1 MNYKRLLT
9 ISMIAASVATMQAQS
24 FETAQEAVTNMGVG
38 WNLGNTLEAHAKKP
52 NPDLDSYWGQE
63 GLESE
68 NDWGQPN
75 TKPEVFKMMKEAG
88 FGAIRI
94 PVTWYNHMDKD
105 GNVNAEWMA
114 RVKQVVDYAL
124 AEGLYCIINVH
135 HDTGADEAGAHVS
148 WIKAEGANYDKNKSK
163 FEKLWLQ
170 IATKFKDYD
179 QRLLFESYNEMLDK
193 YSSWNFATSNK
204 SGGYNETEAMDAYK
218 AINDYAQSFV
228 NVVRGTEGNN
238 GVRNLV
244 VNTYGACCGGKWGS
258 NELPMGPIR
267 EMKLPEDVTPNHLIF
282 QIHSY
287 PGLKPNNLATIK
299 SQVTTMMSDLKT
311 ILAAKGAPVIVG
323 EWGTLDDDSDVNYNN
338 NKANYLEFCKH
349 FVTEAKNNGII
360 TFYWMGL
367 SDGSNRSLPVFHQ
380 PDLAETIVKAYRGST
395 EGYKYPVRS
404 DIIGDIV
411 TVVDFKQVWSEVYLY
426 NNTINTNTYK
436 AIELEL
442 DAAPESGVLKFKVY
456 KSNGDGVNVD
466 ITSAKSKMSF
476 TSAMGNNLQK
486 VTLQCFSSTYQTKVK
501 SAYLVKN
508 DDTKEQ
514 LYLTPFWGCSVDET
528 VITAINPIV
537 YGKTNDDNHQ
547 IYNLQ
552 GLRVGNPQ
560 RGIYIKNGKKYIAK

>member
-1 MNYKRLLT
+1 MDYKRLLT
-9 ISMIAASVATMQAQS
+9 ISMIAASVTTMQAQS

-52 NPDLDSYWGQE
+52 NPDIDSYWGQE

-135 HDTGADEAGAHVS
+135 HDTGADEAGKHVS
-148 WIKAEGANYDKNKSK
+148 WIKAEGANYEKNKSK

-170 IATKFKDYD
+170 IATEFKDYD
-179 QRLLFESYNEMLDK
+179 QKLLFESYNEMLDK
-193 YSSWNFATSNK
+193 YSSWNYATSNK

-267 EMKLPEDVTPNHLIF
+267 EMKLPDDVTSNHLIF

-287 PGLKPNNLATIK
+287 PGLKPNNLAAIK
-299 SQVTTMMSDLKT
+299 TQVTTMMSDLKT

-323 EWGTLDDDSDVNYNN
+323 EWGTLNDDSDVNYNN
-338 NKANYLEFCKH
+338 NKTNYLDFCKH

-426 NNTINTNTYK
+426 NKTINTNTYK

-466 ITSAKSKMSF
+466 ITSAKSKMTF

-486 VTLQCFSSTYQTKVK
+486 VTLQCFSNTYQTKVK

-508 DDTKEQ
+508 DDTKEH

-552 GLRVGNPQ
+552 GLRVDNPQ

>member
-1 MNYKRLLT
+1 MDYKRLLT
-9 ISMIAASVATMQAQS
+9 ISMIAASVTTMQAQS
-24 FETAQEAVTNMGVG
+24 FETAQEAVANMGVG

-52 NPDLDSYWGQE
+52 NPDIDSYWGQE

-124 AEGLYCIINVH
+124 AQDLYCIINVH
-135 HDTGADEAGAHVS
+135 HDTGADEAGKHVS
-148 WIKAEGANYDKNKSK
+148 WIKAEGANYEKNKSK

-170 IATKFKDYD
+170 IATEFKDYD
-179 QRLLFESYNEMLDK
+179 QKLLFESYNEMLDK
-193 YSSWNFATSNK
+193 YSSWNYATSNK

-267 EMKLPEDVTPNHLIF
+267 EMKLPDDVTSNHLIF

-287 PGLKPNNLATIK
+287 PGLKPNNLAAIK
-299 SQVTTMMSDLKT
+299 TQVTTMMSDLKT

-323 EWGTLDDDSDVNYNN
+323 EWGTLNDDSDVNYNN
-338 NKANYLEFCKH
+338 NKTNYLDFCKH

-411 TVVDFKQVWSEVYLY
+411 TVVDFKQQWSEVYLY

-466 ITSAKSKMSF
+466 ITSAKSKMTF

-486 VTLQCFSSTYQTKVK
+486 VTLQCFSNTYQTKVK

-552 GLRVGNPQ
+552 GLRVDNPQ

>member
-1 MNYKRLLT
+1 MDYKRLLT
-9 ISMIAASVATMQAQS
+9 ISMIAASVTTMQAQS
-24 FETAQEAVTNMGVG
+24 FETAQEAVANMGVG

-52 NPDLDSYWGQE
+52 NPDIDSYWGQE

-124 AEGLYCIINVH
+124 AQDLYCIINVH
-135 HDTGADEAGAHVS
+135 HDTGADEAGKHVS
-148 WIKAEGANYDKNKSK
+148 WIKAEGANYEKNKSK

-170 IATKFKDYD
+170 IATEFKDYD
-179 QRLLFESYNEMLDK
+179 QKLLFESYNEMLDK
-193 YSSWNFATSNK
+193 YSSWNYATSNK

-267 EMKLPEDVTPNHLIF
+267 EMKLPDDVTSNHLIF

-287 PGLKPNNLATIK
+287 PGLKPNNLAAIK
-299 SQVTTMMSDLKT
+299 TQVTTMMSDLKT

-323 EWGTLDDDSDVNYNN
+323 EWGTLNDDSDVNYNN
-338 NKANYLEFCKH
+338 NKTNYLDFCKH

-426 NNTINTNTYK
+426 NKTINTNTYK

-466 ITSAKSKMSF
+466 ITTAKSKMTF

-486 VTLQCFSSTYQTKVK
+486 VTLQCFSNTYQTKVK

-528 VITAINPIV
+528 VITAINPVV

-552 GLRVGNPQ
+552 GLRVDNPQ

>member
-1 MNYKRLLT
+1 MDYKRLLT
-9 ISMIAASVATMQAQS
+9 ISMIAASVTTMQAQS
-24 FETAQEAVTNMGVG
+24 FETAHEAVTNMGVG

-52 NPDLDSYWGQE
+52 NPDIDSYWGQE

-135 HDTGADEAGAHVS
+135 HDTGADEAGTHVS
-148 WIKAEGANYDKNKSK
+148 WIKAEGANYEKNKSK

-179 QRLLFESYNEMLDK
+179 QKLLFESYNEMLDK
-193 YSSWNFATSNK
+193 FSSWNYATSNK

-267 EMKLPEDVTPNHLIF
+267 EMKLPDDVTSNHLIF

-287 PGLKPNNLATIK
+287 PGLKPNNLAAIK
-299 SQVTTMMSDLKT
+299 TQVTTMMSDLKT

-323 EWGTLDDDSDVNYNN
+323 EWGTLNDDSDVNYNN
-338 NKANYLEFCKH
+338 NKTNYLDFCKH

-411 TVVDFKQVWSEVYLY
+411 TVVDFKQQWSEVYLY
-426 NNTINTNTYK
+426 NKTINTNTYK

-466 ITSAKSKMSF
+466 ITSAKSKMTF

-486 VTLQCFSSTYQTKVK
+486 VTLQCFSNTYQTKVK

-552 GLRVGNPQ
+552 GLRVDNPQ

>member
-1 MNYKRLLT
+1 MDYKRLLT
-9 ISMIAASVATMQAQS
+9 ISMIAASVTTMQAQS

-52 NPDLDSYWGQE
+52 NPDIDSYWGQE

-124 AEGLYCIINVH
+124 AQDLYCIINVH
-135 HDTGADEAGAHVS
+135 HDTGADEAGKHVS
-148 WIKAEGANYDKNKSK
+148 WIKAEGANYEKNKSK

-170 IATKFKDYD
+170 IATEFKDYD
-179 QRLLFESYNEMLDK
+179 QKLLFESYNEMLDK
-193 YSSWNFATSNK
+193 YSSWNYATSNK

-267 EMKLPEDVTPNHLIF
+267 EMKLPDDVTSNHLIF

-287 PGLKPNNLATIK
+287 PGLKPNNLAAIK
-299 SQVTTMMSDLKT
+299 TQVTTMMSDLKT

-323 EWGTLDDDSDVNYNN
+323 EWGTLNDDSDVNYNN
-338 NKANYLEFCKH
+338 NKTNYLDFCKH

-411 TVVDFKQVWSEVYLY
+411 TVVDFKKVWSEVYLY

-466 ITSAKSKMSF
+466 ITSAKSKMTF

-486 VTLQCFSSTYQTKVK
+486 VTLQCFSNTYQTKVK

>member
-1 MNYKRLLT
+1 MDYKRLLT
-9 ISMIAASVATMQAQS
+9 ISMIAASVTTMQAQS
-24 FETAQEAVTNMGVG
+24 FETAQEAVANMGVG

-135 HDTGADEAGAHVS
+135 HDTGADEAGKHVS
-148 WIKAEGANYDKNKSK
+148 WIKAEGANYEKNKSK

-170 IATKFKDYD
+170 IATEFKDYD
-179 QRLLFESYNEMLDK
+179 QKLLFESYNEMLDK
-193 YSSWNFATSNK
+193 YSSWNYATSNK
-204 SGGYNETEAMDAYK
+204 SGGYNETKAMDAYK

-267 EMKLPEDVTPNHLIF
+267 EMKLPDDVTSNHLIF

-323 EWGTLDDDSDVNYNN
+323 EWGTLNDDSDVNYNN
-338 NKANYLEFCKH
+338 NKTNYLDFCKH

-466 ITSAKSKMSF
+466 ITTAKSKMTF

-486 VTLQCFSSTYQTKVK
+486 VTLQCFSNTYQTKVK

-552 GLRVGNPQ
+552 GLRVDNPQ

>member
-124 AEGLYCIINVH
+124 AQDLYCIINVH
-135 HDTGADEAGAHVS
+135 HDTGADEAGVHVS

-170 IATKFKDYD
+170 IATEFKDYD

-193 YSSWNFATSNK
+193 YSSWNYATSNK

-267 EMKLPEDVTPNHLIF
+267 EMKLPEDVTSNHLIF

-323 EWGTLDDDSDVNYNN
+323 EWGTLNDDSDVNYNN

-466 ITSAKSKMSF
+466 ITTAKSKMSF

-547 IYNLQ
+547 IYSLQ
-552 GLRVGNPQ
+552 GLRVDNPQ

>member
-1 MNYKRLLT
+1 MDYKRLLT
-9 ISMIAASVATMQAQS
+9 ISMIAASVTTMQAQS

-52 NPDLDSYWGQE
+52 NPDIDSYWGQE

-135 HDTGADEAGAHVS
+135 HDTGADEAGKHVS
-148 WIKAEGANYDKNKSK
+148 WIKAEGANYEKNKSK

-170 IATKFKDYD
+170 IATEFKDYD
-179 QRLLFESYNEMLDK
+179 QKLLFESYNEMLDK
-193 YSSWNFATSNK
+193 YSSWNYATSNK

-267 EMKLPEDVTPNHLIF
+267 EMKLPDDVTSNHLIF

-287 PGLKPNNLATIK
+287 PGLKPNNLAAIK
-299 SQVTTMMSDLKT
+299 TQVTTMMSDLKT

-323 EWGTLDDDSDVNYNN
+323 EWGTLNDDSDVNYNN
-338 NKANYLEFCKH
+338 NKTNYLDFCKH

-456 KSNGDGVNVD
+456 KNNGDGVNVD
-466 ITSAKSKMSF
+466 ITSAKSKMTF

-486 VTLQCFSSTYQTKVK
+486 VTLQCFSNTYQTKVK

>member
-1 MNYKRLLT
+1 MDYKRLLT
-9 ISMIAASVATMQAQS
+9 ISMMAASICTMQAQN

-52 NPDLDSYWGQE
+52 NPDIDSYWGQE

-135 HDTGADEAGAHVS
+135 HDTGADEAGTHVS
-148 WIKAEGANYDKNKSK
+148 WIKAEGANYEKNKSK

-170 IATKFKDYD
+170 IATEFKDYD
-179 QRLLFESYNEMLDK
+179 QKLLFESYNEMLDK
-193 YSSWNFATSNK
+193 YSSWNYATSNK

-267 EMKLPEDVTPNHLIF
+267 EMKLPDDVTSNHLIF

-287 PGLKPNNLATIK
+287 PGLKPNNLAAIK
-299 SQVTTMMSDLKT
+299 TQVTTMMSDLKT

-338 NKANYLEFCKH
+338 NKTNYLDFCKH
-349 FVTEAKNNGII
+349 FVTEAKNNDII

-404 DIIGDIV
+404 DIVGDIV
-411 TVVDFKQVWSEVYLY
+411 TVVDFKQQWSEVYLY
-426 NNTINTNTYK
+426 NKTINTNTYK

-466 ITSAKSKMSF
+466 ITTAKSKMTF

-486 VTLQCFSSTYQTKVK
+486 VTLQCFSNTYQTKVK

-528 VITAINPIV
+528 VITAINPVV
-537 YGKTNDDNHQ
+537 YDKTNDDNHQ

>member
-9 ISMIAASVATMQAQS
+9 ISMIATSVATMQAQS

-124 AEGLYCIINVH
+124 AQDLYCIINVH
-135 HDTGADEAGAHVS
+135 HDTGADEAGVHVS

-170 IATKFKDYD
+170 IATEFKDYD

-193 YSSWNFATSNK
+193 YSSWNYATSNK

-238 GVRNLV
+238 GMRNLV

-267 EMKLPEDVTPNHLIF
+267 EMKLPEDVTSNHLIF

-323 EWGTLDDDSDVNYNN
+323 EWGTLNDDSDVNYNN

-360 TFYWMGL
+360 TFYWMGH

-404 DIIGDIV
+404 NIIGDIV

-466 ITSAKSKMSF
+466 ITTAKSKMSF

-547 IYNLQ
+547 IYSLQ
-552 GLRVGNPQ
+552 GLRVDNPQ

>member
-1 MNYKRLLT
+1 MDYKRLLT
-9 ISMIAASVATMQAQS
+9 ISMIAASVTTMQAQS

-52 NPDLDSYWGQE
+52 NPDIDSYWGQE

-124 AEGLYCIINVH
+124 AQDLYCIINVH
-135 HDTGADEAGAHVS
+135 HDTGADEAGKHVS
-148 WIKAEGANYDKNKSK
+148 WIKAEGANYEKNKSK

-170 IATKFKDYD
+170 IATEFKDYD
-179 QRLLFESYNEMLDK
+179 QKLLFESYNEMLDK
-193 YSSWNFATSNK
+193 YSSWNYATSNK

-267 EMKLPEDVTPNHLIF
+267 EMKLPDDVTSNHLIF

-287 PGLKPNNLATIK
+287 PGLKPNNLAAIK
-299 SQVTTMMSDLKT
+299 TQVTTMMSDLKT

-323 EWGTLDDDSDVNYNN
+323 EWGTLNDDSDVNYNN
-338 NKANYLEFCKH
+338 NKTNYLDFCKH

-411 TVVDFKQVWSEVYLY
+411 TVVDFKKVWSEVYLY

-466 ITSAKSKMSF
+466 ITSAKSKMTF

-486 VTLQCFSSTYQTKVK
+486 VTLQCFSNTYQTKVK

-552 GLRVGNPQ
+552 GLRVDNPQ

>member
-1 MNYKRLLT
+1 MDYKRLLT
-9 ISMIAASVATMQAQS
+9 ISMIAASVTTMQAQS

-52 NPDLDSYWGQE
+52 NPDIDSYWGQE

-135 HDTGADEAGAHVS
+135 HDTGADEAGTHVS
-148 WIKAEGANYDKNKSK
+148 WIKAEGANYEKNKSK

-170 IATKFKDYD
+170 IATEFKDYD
-179 QRLLFESYNEMLDK
+179 QKLLFESYNEMLDK
-193 YSSWNFATSNK
+193 YSSWNYATSNK

-267 EMKLPEDVTPNHLIF
+267 EMKLPDDVTSNHLIF

-287 PGLKPNNLATIK
+287 PGLKPNNLAAIK
-299 SQVTTMMSDLKT
+299 TQVTTMMSDLKT

-323 EWGTLDDDSDVNYNN
+323 EWGTLNDDSDVNYNN
-338 NKANYLEFCKH
+338 NKTNYLDFCKH

-411 TVVDFKQVWSEVYLY
+411 TVVDFKQQWSEVYLY

-466 ITSAKSKMSF
+466 ITTAKSKMTF

-486 VTLQCFSSTYQTKVK
+486 VTLQCFSNTYQTKVK

-552 GLRVGNPQ
+552 GLRVDHPQ
-560 RGIYIKNGKKYIAK
+560 RGFYIQNGKKFIAK

>member
-1 MNYKRLLT
+1 MDYKRLLT
-9 ISMIAASVATMQAQS
+9 ISMIAASVTTMQAQS

-52 NPDLDSYWGQE
+52 NPDIDSYWGQE

-135 HDTGADEAGAHVS
+135 HDTGADEAGKHVS
-148 WIKAEGANYDKNKSK
+148 WIKAEGANYEKNKSK

-170 IATKFKDYD
+170 IATEFKDYD
-179 QRLLFESYNEMLDK
+179 QKLLFESYNEMLDK
-193 YSSWNFATSNK
+193 YSSWNYATSNK

-267 EMKLPEDVTPNHLIF
+267 EMKLPDDVTSNHLIF

-287 PGLKPNNLATIK
+287 PGLKPNNLAAIK
-299 SQVTTMMSDLKT
+299 TQVTTMMSDLKT

-323 EWGTLDDDSDVNYNN
+323 EWGTLNDDSDVNYNN
-338 NKANYLEFCKH
+338 NKTNYLDFCKH

-411 TVVDFKQVWSEVYLY
+411 TVVDFKQQWSEVYLY
-426 NNTINTNTYK
+426 NKTINTNTYK

-466 ITSAKSKMSF
+466 ITSAKSKMTF

-486 VTLQCFSSTYQTKVK
+486 VTLQCFSNTYQTKVK

-552 GLRVGNPQ
+552 GLRVDHPQ
-560 RGIYIKNGKKYIAK
+560 RGFYIQNGKKYIAK

>member
-1 MNYKRLLT
+1 MDYKRLLT
-9 ISMIAASVATMQAQS
+9 ISMIAASVTTMQAQS

-52 NPDLDSYWGQE
+52 NPDIDSYWGQE

-124 AEGLYCIINVH
+124 AQDLYCIINVH
-135 HDTGADEAGAHVS
+135 HDTGADEAGKHVS
-148 WIKAEGANYDKNKSK
+148 WIKAEGANYEKNKSK

-170 IATKFKDYD
+170 IATEFKDYD
-179 QRLLFESYNEMLDK
+179 QKLLFESYNEMLDK
-193 YSSWNFATSNK
+193 YSSWNYATSNK

-267 EMKLPEDVTPNHLIF
+267 EMKLPDDVTSNHLIF

-287 PGLKPNNLATIK
+287 PGLKPNNLAAIK
-299 SQVTTMMSDLKT
+299 TQVTTMMSDLKT

-323 EWGTLDDDSDVNYNN
+323 EWGTLNDDSDVNYNN
-338 NKANYLEFCKH
+338 NKTNYLDFCKH

-466 ITSAKSKMSF
+466 ITTAKSKMTF

-486 VTLQCFSSTYQTKVK
+486 VTLQCFSNTYQTKVK

>member
-1 MNYKRLLT
+1 MDYKRLLT
-9 ISMIAASVATMQAQS
+9 ISMIAASVTTMQAQS
-24 FETAQEAVTNMGVG
+24 FETAQEAVANMGVG

-52 NPDLDSYWGQE
+52 NPDIDSYWGQE
-63 GLESE
+63 GQESE

-124 AEGLYCIINVH
+124 AQDLYCIINVH
-135 HDTGADEAGAHVS
+135 HDTGADEAGKHVS
-148 WIKAEGANYDKNKSK
+148 WIKAEGANYEKNKSK

-170 IATKFKDYD
+170 IATEFKDYD
-179 QRLLFESYNEMLDK
+179 QKLLFESYNEMLDK
-193 YSSWNFATSNK
+193 YSSWNYATSNK

-267 EMKLPEDVTPNHLIF
+267 EMKLPDDVTSNHLIF

-287 PGLKPNNLATIK
+287 PGLKPNNLAAIK
-299 SQVTTMMSDLKT
+299 TQVTTMMSDLKT

-323 EWGTLDDDSDVNYNN
+323 EWGTLNDDSDVNYNN
-338 NKANYLEFCKH
+338 NKTNYLDFCKH

-411 TVVDFKQVWSEVYLY
+411 TVVDFKQQWSEVYLY
-426 NNTINTNTYK
+426 NKTINTNTYK

-466 ITSAKSKMSF
+466 ITSAKSKMTF

-486 VTLQCFSSTYQTKVK
+486 VTLQCFSNTYQTKVK

-552 GLRVGNPQ
+552 GLRVDNPQ

>member
-52 NPDLDSYWGQE
+52 NPDIDSYWGQE

-135 HDTGADEAGAHVS
+135 HDTGADEAGTHVS
-148 WIKAEGANYDKNKSK
+148 WIKAEGANYEKNKSK

-170 IATKFKDYD
+170 IATEFKDYD
-179 QRLLFESYNEMLDK
+179 QKLLFESYNEMLDK
-193 YSSWNFATSNK
+193 YSSWNYATSNK

-267 EMKLPEDVTPNHLIF
+267 EMKLPDDVTSNHLIF

-287 PGLKPNNLATIK
+287 PGLKPNNLAAIK
-299 SQVTTMMSDLKT
+299 TQVTTMMSDLKT

-323 EWGTLDDDSDVNYNN
+323 EWGTLNDDSDVNYNN
-338 NKANYLEFCKH
+338 NKTNYLDFCKH

-411 TVVDFKQVWSEVYLY
+411 TVVDFKQQWSEVYLY

-466 ITSAKSKMSF
+466 ITTAKSKMTF

-486 VTLQCFSSTYQTKVK
+486 VTLQCFSNTYQTKVK

-552 GLRVGNPQ
+552 GLRVDHPQ
-560 RGIYIKNGKKYIAK
+560 RGFYIQNGKKFIAK

>member
-1 MNYKRLLT
+1 MDYKRLLT
-9 ISMIAASVATMQAQS
+9 ISMIAASVTTMQAQS

-52 NPDLDSYWGQE
+52 NPDIDSYWGQE

-148 WIKAEGANYDKNKSK
+148 WIKAEGANYEKNKSK

-170 IATKFKDYD
+170 IATEFKDYD
-179 QRLLFESYNEMLDK
+179 QKLLFESYNEMLDK
-193 YSSWNFATSNK
+193 YSSWNYATSNK

-267 EMKLPEDVTPNHLIF
+267 EMKLPDDVTSNHLIF

-287 PGLKPNNLATIK
+287 PGLKPNNLAAIK
-299 SQVTTMMSDLKT
+299 TQVTTMMSDLKT

-323 EWGTLDDDSDVNYNN
+323 EWGTLNDDSDVNYNN
-338 NKANYLEFCKH
+338 NKTNYLDFCKH

-466 ITSAKSKMSF
+466 ITSAKSKMTF

-486 VTLQCFSSTYQTKVK
+486 VTLQCFSNTYQTKVK

-552 GLRVGNPQ
+552 GLRVDNPQ

>member
-9 ISMIAASVATMQAQS
+9 ISMIATSVATMQAQS

-124 AEGLYCIINVH
+124 AQDLYCIINVH
-135 HDTGADEAGAHVS
+135 HDTGADEAGVHVS

-170 IATKFKDYD
+170 IATEFKDYD

-193 YSSWNFATSNK
+193 YSSWNYATSNK

-267 EMKLPEDVTPNHLIF
+267 EMKLPEDVTSNHLIF

-323 EWGTLDDDSDVNYNN
+323 EWGTLNDDSDVNYNN

-466 ITSAKSKMSF
+466 ITTAKSKMSF

-547 IYNLQ
+547 IYSLQ
-552 GLRVGNPQ
+552 GLRVDNPQ

>member
-1 MNYKRLLT
+1 MDYKRLLT
-9 ISMIAASVATMQAQS
+9 ISMIAASVTTMQAQS

-52 NPDLDSYWGQE
+52 NPDIDSYWGQE

-124 AEGLYCIINVH
+124 AQDLYCIINVH
-135 HDTGADEAGAHVS
+135 HDTGADEAGKHVS
-148 WIKAEGANYDKNKSK
+148 WIKAEGANYEKNKSK

-170 IATKFKDYD
+170 IATEFKDYD
-179 QRLLFESYNEMLDK
+179 QKLLFESYNEMLDK
-193 YSSWNFATSNK
+193 YSSWNYATSNK

-267 EMKLPEDVTPNHLIF
+267 EMKLPDDVTSNHLIF

-287 PGLKPNNLATIK
+287 PGLKPNNLAAIK
-299 SQVTTMMSDLKT
+299 TQVTTMMSDLKT

-323 EWGTLDDDSDVNYNN
+323 EWGTLNDDSDVNYNN
-338 NKANYLEFCKH
+338 NKTNYLEFCKH

-466 ITSAKSKMSF
+466 ITSAKSKMTF

-486 VTLQCFSSTYQTKVK
+486 VTLQCFSNTYQTKVK

>member
-1 MNYKRLLT
+1 MDYKRLLT
-9 ISMIAASVATMQAQS
+9 ISMIAASVTTMQAQS
-24 FETAQEAVTNMGVG
+24 FETAHEAVTNMGVG

-52 NPDLDSYWGQE
+52 NPDIDSYWGQE

-124 AEGLYCIINVH
+124 AQDLYCIINVH
-135 HDTGADEAGAHVS
+135 HDTGADEAGKHVS
-148 WIKAEGANYDKNKSK
+148 WIKAEGANYEKNKSK

-170 IATKFKDYD
+170 IATEFKDYD
-179 QRLLFESYNEMLDK
+179 QKLLFESYNEMLDK
-193 YSSWNFATSNK
+193 YSSWNYATSNK

-267 EMKLPEDVTPNHLIF
+267 EMKLPDDVTSNHLIF

-287 PGLKPNNLATIK
+287 PGLKPNNLAAIK
-299 SQVTTMMSDLKT
+299 TQVTTMMSDLKNIHT
-311 ILAAKGAPVIVG
+311 AKGAPVIVG
-323 EWGTLDDDSDVNYNN
+323 EWGTLNDDSDVNYNN
-338 NKANYLEFCKH
+338 NKTNYLDFCKH

-411 TVVDFKQVWSEVYLY
+411 TVVDFKKVWSEVYLY

-466 ITSAKSKMSF
+466 ITSAKSKMTF

-486 VTLQCFSSTYQTKVK
+486 VTLQCFSNTYQTKVK

-552 GLRVGNPQ
+552 GLRVDNPQ

>member
-1 MNYKRLLT
+1 MDYKRLLT
-9 ISMIAASVATMQAQS
+9 ISMIAASVTTMQAQS

-52 NPDLDSYWGQE
+52 NPDIDSYWGQE

-135 HDTGADEAGAHVS
+135 HDTGADEAGTHVS
-148 WIKAEGANYDKNKSK
+148 WIKAEGANYEKNKSK

-170 IATKFKDYD
+170 IATEFKDYD
-179 QRLLFESYNEMLDK
+179 QKLLFESYNEMLDK
-193 YSSWNFATSNK
+193 YSSWNYATSNK

-267 EMKLPEDVTPNHLIF
+267 EMKLPDDVTSNHLIF

-287 PGLKPNNLATIK
+287 PGLKPNNLAAIK
-299 SQVTTMMSDLKT
+299 TQVTTMMSDLKT

-323 EWGTLDDDSDVNYNN
+323 EWGTLNDDSDVNYNN
-338 NKANYLEFCKH
+338 NKTNYLDFCKH

-411 TVVDFKQVWSEVYLY
+411 TVVDFKQQWSEVYLY

-456 KSNGDGVNVD
+456 KNNGDGVNVD
-466 ITSAKSKMSF
+466 ITSAKSKMTF

-486 VTLQCFSSTYQTKVK
+486 VTLQCFSNTYQTKVK

-552 GLRVGNPQ
+552 GLRVDHPQ
-560 RGIYIKNGKKYIAK
+560 RGFYIQNGKKFIAK

>member
-124 AEGLYCIINVH
+124 AQDLYCIINVH

-170 IATKFKDYD
+170 IATEFKDYD

-193 YSSWNFATSNK
+193 YSSWNYATSNK

-267 EMKLPEDVTPNHLIF
+267 EMKLPEDVTSNHLIF

-466 ITSAKSKMSF
+466 ITTAKSKMSF

-486 VTLQCFSSTYQTKVK
+486 VTLQCFSNTYQTKVK

-552 GLRVGNPQ
+552 GLRVDNPQ
-560 RGIYIKNGKKYIAK
+560 RGIYIKNGKKFIAK

>member
-1 MNYKRLLT
+1 
-9 ISMIAASVATMQAQS
+9 MQAQS

-52 NPDLDSYWGQE
+52 NPDIDSYWGQE

-124 AEGLYCIINVH
+124 AQDLYCIINVH
-135 HDTGADEAGAHVS
+135 HDTGADEAGKHVS
-148 WIKAEGANYDKNKSK
+148 WIKAEGANYEKNKSK

-170 IATKFKDYD
+170 IATEFKDYD
-179 QRLLFESYNEMLDK
+179 QKLLFESYNEMLDK
-193 YSSWNFATSNK
+193 YSSWNYATSNK

-267 EMKLPEDVTPNHLIF
+267 EMKLPDDVTSNHLIF

-287 PGLKPNNLATIK
+287 PGLKPNNLAAIK
-299 SQVTTMMSDLKT
+299 TQVTTMMSDLKT

-323 EWGTLDDDSDVNYNN
+323 EWGTLNDDSDVNYNN
-338 NKANYLEFCKH
+338 NKTNYLDFCKH

-411 TVVDFKQVWSEVYLY
+411 TVVDFKKVWSEVYLY

-466 ITSAKSKMSF
+466 ITSAKSKMTF

-486 VTLQCFSSTYQTKVK
+486 VTLQCFSNTYQTKVK

-552 GLRVGNPQ
+552 GLRVDNPQ

>member
-1 MNYKRLLT
+1 MDYKRLLT
-9 ISMIAASVATMQAQS
+9 ISMIAASVTTMQAQS

-124 AEGLYCIINVH
+124 AQDLYCIINVH
-135 HDTGADEAGAHVS
+135 HDTGADEAGTHVS

-170 IATKFKDYD
+170 IATEFKDYD

-193 YSSWNFATSNK
+193 YSSWNYATSNK
-204 SGGYNETEAMDAYK
+204 SGGYNETEAKDAYK

-267 EMKLPEDVTPNHLIF
+267 EMKLPDDVTSNHLIF

-323 EWGTLDDDSDVNYNN
+323 EWGTLNDDSDVNYNN

-466 ITSAKSKMSF
+466 ITTAKSKMSF

-552 GLRVGNPQ
+552 GLRVDNPQ
-560 RGIYIKNGKKYIAK
+560 RGIYIRNGKKFVVK

>member
-1 MNYKRLLT
+1 MDYKRLLT
-9 ISMIAASVATMQAQS
+9 ISMIAASVTTMQAQS

-52 NPDLDSYWGQE
+52 NPDIDSYWGQE

-114 RVKQVVDYAL
+114 RVKQLVDYAL

-148 WIKAEGANYDKNKSK
+148 WIKAEGANYEKNKSK

-170 IATKFKDYD
+170 IATEFKGYD
-179 QRLLFESYNEMLDK
+179 QKLLFESYNEMLDK
-193 YSSWNFATSNK
+193 YSSWNYATSNK

-267 EMKLPEDVTPNHLIF
+267 EMKLPDDVTSNHLIF

-323 EWGTLDDDSDVNYNN
+323 EWGTLNDDSDVNYNN
-338 NKANYLEFCKH
+338 NKTNYLDFCKH

-426 NNTINTNTYK
+426 NKTINTNTYK

-456 KSNGDGVNVD
+456 KNNGDGVNVD
-466 ITSAKSKMSF
+466 ITSAKSKMTF

-486 VTLQCFSSTYQTKVK
+486 VTLQCFSNTYQTKVK

-547 IYNLQ
+547 IYSLQ
-552 GLRVGNPQ
+552 GLRVDNPQ

>member
-1 MNYKRLLT
+1 MDYKRLLT
-9 ISMIAASVATMQAQS
+9 ISMIAASVTTMQAQS

-52 NPDLDSYWGQE
+52 NPDIDSYWGQE

-124 AEGLYCIINVH
+124 AQDLYCIINVH
-135 HDTGADEAGAHVS
+135 HDTGADEAGKHVS
-148 WIKAEGANYDKNKSK
+148 WIKAEGANYEKNKSK

-170 IATKFKDYD
+170 IATEFKDYD
-179 QRLLFESYNEMLDK
+179 QKLLFESYNEMLDK
-193 YSSWNFATSNK
+193 YSSWNYATSNK

-267 EMKLPEDVTPNHLIF
+267 EMKLPDDVTSNHLIF

-287 PGLKPNNLATIK
+287 PGLKPNNLAAIK
-299 SQVTTMMSDLKT
+299 TQVTTMMSDLKT
-311 ILAAKGAPVIVG
+311 ILAANGAPVIVG
-323 EWGTLDDDSDVNYNN
+323 EWGTLNDDSDVNYNN
-338 NKANYLEFCKH
+338 NKTNYLDFCKH

-411 TVVDFKQVWSEVYLY
+411 TVVDFKKVWSEVYLY

-466 ITSAKSKMSF
+466 ITTAKSKMTF

-486 VTLQCFSSTYQTKVK
+486 VTLQCFSNTYQTKV
-501 SAYLVKN
+501 
-508 DDTKEQ
+508 
-514 LYLTPFWGCSVDET
+514 
-528 VITAINPIV
+528 
-537 YGKTNDDNHQ
+537 
-547 IYNLQ
+547 
-552 GLRVGNPQ
+552 
-560 RGIYIKNGKKYIAK
+560 

>member
-1 MNYKRLLT
+1 MDYKRLLT
-9 ISMIAASVATMQAQS
+9 ISMIAASVTTMQAQS

-52 NPDLDSYWGQE
+52 NPDIDSYWGQE

-135 HDTGADEAGAHVS
+135 HDTGADEAGTHVS
-148 WIKAEGANYDKNKSK
+148 WIKAEGANYEKNKSK

-170 IATKFKDYD
+170 IATEFKDYD
-179 QRLLFESYNEMLDK
+179 QKLLFESYNEMLDK
-193 YSSWNFATSNK
+193 YSSWNYATSNK

-267 EMKLPEDVTPNHLIF
+267 EMKLPDDVTSNHLIF

-287 PGLKPNNLATIK
+287 PGLKPNNLAAIK
-299 SQVTTMMSDLKT
+299 TQVTTMMSDLKT

-323 EWGTLDDDSDVNYNN
+323 EWGTLNDDSDVNYNN
-338 NKANYLEFCKH
+338 NKTNYLDFCKH

-411 TVVDFKQVWSEVYLY
+411 TVVDFKQQWSEVYLY
-426 NNTINTNTYK
+426 NKTINTNTYK

-466 ITSAKSKMSF
+466 ITSAKSKMTF

-486 VTLQCFSSTYQTKVK
+486 VTLQCFSNTYQTKVK
-501 SAYLVKN
+501 STYLVKN

-537 YGKTNDDNHQ
+537 YGKTNDDNHR

>member
-1 MNYKRLLT
+1 MDYKRLLT
-9 ISMIAASVATMQAQS
+9 ISMIAASVTTMQAQS
-24 FETAQEAVTNMGVG
+24 FETAQEAVANMGVG

-52 NPDLDSYWGQE
+52 NPDIDSYWGQE
-63 GLESE
+63 GQESE

-135 HDTGADEAGAHVS
+135 HDTGADEAGTHVS
-148 WIKAEGANYDKNKSK
+148 WIKAEGANYEKNKSK

-170 IATKFKDYD
+170 IATEFKDYD
-179 QRLLFESYNEMLDK
+179 QKLLFESYNEMLDK
-193 YSSWNFATSNK
+193 YSSWNYATSNK

-267 EMKLPEDVTPNHLIF
+267 EMKLPDDVTSNHLIF

-287 PGLKPNNLATIK
+287 PGLKPNNLAAIK
-299 SQVTTMMSDLKT
+299 TQVTTMMSDLKT

-323 EWGTLDDDSDVNYNN
+323 EWGTLNDDSDVNYNN
-338 NKANYLEFCKH
+338 NKTNYLDFCKH

-411 TVVDFKQVWSEVYLY
+411 TVVDFKQQWSEVYLY

-466 ITSAKSKMSF
+466 ITSAKSKMTF

-486 VTLQCFSSTYQTKVK
+486 VTLQCFSNTYQTKVK

>member
-1 MNYKRLLT
+1 MDYKRLLT
-9 ISMIAASVATMQAQS
+9 ISMIAASVTTMQAQS

-52 NPDLDSYWGQE
+52 NPDIDSYWGQE

-124 AEGLYCIINVH
+124 AQDLYCIINVH
-135 HDTGADEAGAHVS
+135 HDTGADEAGKHVS
-148 WIKAEGANYDKNKSK
+148 WIKAEGANYEKNKSK

-170 IATKFKDYD
+170 IATEFKDYD
-179 QRLLFESYNEMLDK
+179 QKLLFESYNEMLDK
-193 YSSWNFATSNK
+193 YSSWNYATSNK

-267 EMKLPEDVTPNHLIF
+267 EMKLPDDVTSNHLIF

-287 PGLKPNNLATIK
+287 PGLKPNNLAAIK
-299 SQVTTMMSDLKT
+299 TQVTTMMSDLKT

-323 EWGTLDDDSDVNYNN
+323 EWGTLNDDSDVNYNN
-338 NKANYLEFCKH
+338 NKTNYLDFCKH

-411 TVVDFKQVWSEVYLY
+411 TVVDFKKVWSEVYLY

-466 ITSAKSKMSF
+466 ITTAKSKMTF

-486 VTLQCFSSTYQTKVK
+486 VTLQCFSNTYQTKVK

>member
-1 MNYKRLLT
+1 MDYKRLLT
-9 ISMIAASVATMQAQS
+9 ISMIAASVTTMQAQS

-52 NPDLDSYWGQE
+52 NPDIDSYWGQE

-135 HDTGADEAGAHVS
+135 HDTGADEAGKHVS
-148 WIKAEGANYDKNKSK
+148 WIKAEGANYEKNKSK

-170 IATKFKDYD
+170 IATEFKDYD
-179 QRLLFESYNEMLDK
+179 QKLLFESYNEMLDK
-193 YSSWNFATSNK
+193 YSSWNYATSNK

-267 EMKLPEDVTPNHLIF
+267 EMKLPDDVTSNHLIF

-287 PGLKPNNLATIK
+287 PGLKPNNLAAIK
-299 SQVTTMMSDLKT
+299 TQVTTMMSDLKT

-323 EWGTLDDDSDVNYNN
+323 EWGTLNDDSDVNYNN
-338 NKANYLEFCKH
+338 NKTNYLDFCKH

-466 ITSAKSKMSF
+466 ITSAKSKMTF

-486 VTLQCFSSTYQTKVK
+486 VTLQCFSNTYQTKVK

-552 GLRVGNPQ
+552 GLRVDNPQ

>member
-1 MNYKRLLT
+1 MDYKRLLT
-9 ISMIAASVATMQAQS
+9 ISMIAASVTTMQAQS

-52 NPDLDSYWGQE
+52 NPDIDSYWGQE

-124 AEGLYCIINVH
+124 AQDLYCIINVH
-135 HDTGADEAGAHVS
+135 HDTGADEAGKHVS
-148 WIKAEGANYDKNKSK
+148 WIKAEGANYEKNKSK

-170 IATKFKDYD
+170 IATEFKDYD
-179 QRLLFESYNEMLDK
+179 QKLLFESYNEMLDK
-193 YSSWNFATSNK
+193 YSSWNYATSNK

-267 EMKLPEDVTPNHLIF
+267 EMKLPDDVTSNHLIF

-287 PGLKPNNLATIK
+287 PGLKPNNLAAIK
-299 SQVTTMMSDLKT
+299 TQVTTMMSDLKT

-323 EWGTLDDDSDVNYNN
+323 EWGTLNDDSDVNYNN
-338 NKANYLEFCKH
+338 NKTNYLDFCKH

-411 TVVDFKQVWSEVYLY
+411 TVVDFKQQWSEVYLY
-426 NNTINTNTYK
+426 NKTINTNTYK

-466 ITSAKSKMSF
+466 ITSAKSKMTF

-486 VTLQCFSSTYQTKVK
+486 VTLQCFSNTYQTKVK

-552 GLRVGNPQ
+552 GLRVDNPQ

>member
-1 MNYKRLLT
+1 MDYKRLLT
-9 ISMIAASVATMQAQS
+9 ISMIAASVTTMQAQS

-52 NPDLDSYWGQE
+52 NPDIDSYWGQE

-135 HDTGADEAGAHVS
+135 HDTGADEAGKHVS
-148 WIKAEGANYDKNKSK
+148 WIKAEGANYEKNKSK

-170 IATKFKDYD
+170 IATEFKDYD
-179 QRLLFESYNEMLDK
+179 QKLLFESYNEMLDK
-193 YSSWNFATSNK
+193 YSSWNYATSNK

-267 EMKLPEDVTPNHLIF
+267 EMKLPDDVTSNHLIF

-287 PGLKPNNLATIK
+287 PGLKPNNLAAIK
-299 SQVTTMMSDLKT
+299 TQVTTMMSDLKT

-323 EWGTLDDDSDVNYNN
+323 EWGTLNDDSDVNYNN
-338 NKANYLEFCKH
+338 NKTNYLDFCKH

-456 KSNGDGVNVD
+456 KNNGDGVNVD
-466 ITSAKSKMSF
+466 ITSAKSKMTF

-486 VTLQCFSSTYQTKVK
+486 VTLQCFSNTYQTKVK

-547 IYNLQ
+547 IYSLQ
-552 GLRVGNPQ
+552 GLRVDNPQ

>member
-1 MNYKRLLT
+1 MDYKRLLT
-9 ISMIAASVATMQAQS
+9 ISMIAASVTTMQAQS
-24 FETAQEAVTNMGVG
+24 FETAQEAVANMGVG

-52 NPDLDSYWGQE
+52 NPDIDSYWGQE

-124 AEGLYCIINVH
+124 AQDLYCIINVH
-135 HDTGADEAGAHVS
+135 HDTGADEAGKHVS
-148 WIKAEGANYDKNKSK
+148 WIKAEGANYEKNKSK

-170 IATKFKDYD
+170 IATEFKDYD
-179 QRLLFESYNEMLDK
+179 QKLLFESYNEMLDK
-193 YSSWNFATSNK
+193 YSSWNYATSNK

-267 EMKLPEDVTPNHLIF
+267 EMKLPDDVTSNHLIF

-287 PGLKPNNLATIK
+287 PGLKPNNLAAIK
-299 SQVTTMMSDLKT
+299 TQVTTMMSDLKT

-323 EWGTLDDDSDVNYNN
+323 EWGTLNDDSDVNYNN
-338 NKANYLEFCKH
+338 NKTNYLDFCKH

-411 TVVDFKQVWSEVYLY
+411 TVVDFKQQWSEVYLY
-426 NNTINTNTYK
+426 NKTINTNTYK

-466 ITSAKSKMSF
+466 ITSAKSKMTF

-486 VTLQCFSSTYQTKVK
+486 VTLQCFSNTYQTKVK

-552 GLRVGNPQ
+552 GLRVDHPQ
-560 RGIYIKNGKKYIAK
+560 RGFYIQNGKKFIAK

>member
-1 MNYKRLLT
+1 MDYKRLLT
-9 ISMIAASVATMQAQS
+9 ISMIAASVPTMQAQS

-52 NPDLDSYWGQE
+52 NPDIDSYWGQE

-135 HDTGADEAGAHVS
+135 HDTGADEAGTHVS
-148 WIKAEGANYDKNKSK
+148 WIKAEGANYEKNKSK

-170 IATKFKDYD
+170 IATEFKDYD
-179 QRLLFESYNEMLDK
+179 QKLLFESYNEMLDK
-193 YSSWNFATSNK
+193 YSSWNYATSNK

-267 EMKLPEDVTPNHLIF
+267 EMKLPDDVTSNHLIF

-287 PGLKPNNLATIK
+287 PGLKPNNLAAIK
-299 SQVTTMMSDLKT
+299 TQVTTMMSDLKT

-323 EWGTLDDDSDVNYNN
+323 EWGTLNDDSDVNYNN
-338 NKANYLEFCKH
+338 NKTNYLDFCKH

-411 TVVDFKQVWSEVYLY
+411 TVVDFKQQWSEVYLY

-466 ITSAKSKMSF
+466 ITTAKSKMTF

-486 VTLQCFSSTYQTKVK
+486 VTLQCFSNTYQTKVK

-552 GLRVGNPQ
+552 GLRVDHPQ
-560 RGIYIKNGKKYIAK
+560 RGFYIQNGKKFIAK

>member
-1 MNYKRLLT
+1 MDYKRLLT
-9 ISMIAASVATMQAQS
+9 ISMIAASVTTMQAQS

-52 NPDLDSYWGQE
+52 NPDIDSYWGQE

-124 AEGLYCIINVH
+124 AQDLYCIINVH
-135 HDTGADEAGAHVS
+135 HDTGADEAGKHVS
-148 WIKAEGANYDKNKSK
+148 WIKAEGANYEKNKSK

-170 IATKFKDYD
+170 IATEFKDYD
-179 QRLLFESYNEMLDK
+179 QKLLFESYNEMLDK
-193 YSSWNFATSNK
+193 YSSWNYATSNK

-267 EMKLPEDVTPNHLIF
+267 EMKLPDDVTSNHLIF

-287 PGLKPNNLATIK
+287 PGLKPNNLAAIK
-299 SQVTTMMSDLKT
+299 TQVTTMMSDLKN
-311 ILAAKGAPVIVG
+311 ILTAKGAPVIVG
-323 EWGTLDDDSDVNYNN
+323 EWGTLNDDSDVNYNN
-338 NKANYLEFCKH
+338 NKTNYLDFCKH

-411 TVVDFKQVWSEVYLY
+411 TVVDFKKVWSEVYLY

-466 ITSAKSKMSF
+466 ITSAKSKMTF

-486 VTLQCFSSTYQTKVK
+486 VTLQCFSNTYQTKVK

>member
-1 MNYKRLLT
+1 MDYKRLLT
-9 ISMIAASVATMQAQS
+9 ISMIAASVTTMQAQS

-52 NPDLDSYWGQE
+52 NPDIDSYWGQE

-135 HDTGADEAGAHVS
+135 HDTGADEAGTHVS
-148 WIKAEGANYDKNKSK
+148 WIKAEGANYEKNKSK

-170 IATKFKDYD
+170 IATEFKDYD
-179 QRLLFESYNEMLDK
+179 QKLLFESYNEMLDK
-193 YSSWNFATSNK
+193 YSSWNYATSNK

-267 EMKLPEDVTPNHLIF
+267 EMKLPDDVTSNHLIF

-287 PGLKPNNLATIK
+287 PGLKPNNLAAIK
-299 SQVTTMMSDLKT
+299 TQVTTMMSDLKT

-323 EWGTLDDDSDVNYNN
+323 EWGTLNDDSDVNYNN
-338 NKANYLEFCKH
+338 NKTNYLDFCKH

-466 ITSAKSKMSF
+466 ITTAKSKMTF

-486 VTLQCFSSTYQTKVK
+486 VTLQCFSNTYQTKVK

-552 GLRVGNPQ
+552 GLRVDHPQ
-560 RGIYIKNGKKYIAK
+560 RGFYIQNGKKFIAK

>member
-1 MNYKRLLT
+1 MDYKRLLT
-9 ISMIAASVATMQAQS
+9 ISMIAASVTTMQAQS

-52 NPDLDSYWGQE
+52 NPDIDSYWGQE

-148 WIKAEGANYDKNKSK
+148 WIKAEGANYEKNKSK

-179 QRLLFESYNEMLDK
+179 QKLLFESYNEMLDK
-193 YSSWNFATSNK
+193 FSSWNYATSNK

-267 EMKLPEDVTPNHLIF
+267 EMKLPDDVTSNHLIF

-287 PGLKPNNLATIK
+287 PGLKPNNLAAIK
-299 SQVTTMMSDLKT
+299 TQVTTMMSDLKT

-323 EWGTLDDDSDVNYNN
+323 EWGTLNDDSDVNYNN

-411 TVVDFKQVWSEVYLY
+411 TVVDFKQQWSEVYLY
-426 NNTINTNTYK
+426 NKTINTNTYK

-466 ITSAKSKMSF
+466 ITSAKSKMTF

-486 VTLQCFSSTYQTKVK
+486 VTLQCFSNTYQTKVK

>member
-1 MNYKRLLT
+1 MDYKRLLT
-9 ISMIAASVATMQAQS
+9 ISMIAASVTTMQAQS

-52 NPDLDSYWGQE
+52 NPDIDSYWGQE

-124 AEGLYCIINVH
+124 AQDLYCIINVH
-135 HDTGADEAGAHVS
+135 HDTGADEAGKHVS
-148 WIKAEGANYDKNKSK
+148 WIKAEGANYEKNKSK

-170 IATKFKDYD
+170 IATEFKDYD
-179 QRLLFESYNEMLDK
+179 QKLLFESYNEMLDK
-193 YSSWNFATSNK
+193 YSSWNYATSNK

-267 EMKLPEDVTPNHLIF
+267 EMKLPDDVTSNHLIF

-287 PGLKPNNLATIK
+287 PGLKPNNLAAIK
-299 SQVTTMMSDLKT
+299 TQVTTMMSDLKT

-323 EWGTLDDDSDVNYNN
+323 EWGTLNDDSDVNYNN
-338 NKANYLEFCKH
+338 NKTNYLDFCKH

-426 NNTINTNTYK
+426 NKTINTNTYK

-466 ITSAKSKMSF
+466 ITTAKSKMTF

-486 VTLQCFSSTYQTKVK
+486 VTLQCFSNTYQTKVK

-528 VITAINPIV
+528 VITAINPVV

-552 GLRVGNPQ
+552 GLRVDNPQ

>member
-1 MNYKRLLT
+1 MDYKRLLT
-9 ISMIAASVATMQAQS
+9 ISMIAASVTTMQAQS

-52 NPDLDSYWGQE
+52 NPDIDSYWGQE

-135 HDTGADEAGAHVS
+135 HDTGADEAGTHVS
-148 WIKAEGANYDKNKSK
+148 WIKAEGANYEKNKSK

-170 IATKFKDYD
+170 IATEFKDYD
-179 QRLLFESYNEMLDK
+179 QKLLFESYNEMLDK
-193 YSSWNFATSNK
+193 YSSWNYATSNK

-267 EMKLPEDVTPNHLIF
+267 EMKLPDDVTSNHLIF

-287 PGLKPNNLATIK
+287 PGLKPNNLAAIK
-299 SQVTTMMSDLKT
+299 TQVTTMMSDLKT

-323 EWGTLDDDSDVNYNN
+323 EWGTLNDDSDVNYNN
-338 NKANYLEFCKH
+338 NKTNYLDFCKH

-411 TVVDFKQVWSEVYLY
+411 TVVDFKQQWSEVYLY
-426 NNTINTNTYK
+426 NKTINTNTYK

-466 ITSAKSKMSF
+466 ITTAKSKMTF

-486 VTLQCFSSTYQTKVK
+486 VTLQCFSNTYQTKVK

-552 GLRVGNPQ
+552 GLRVDNPQ

>member
-9 ISMIAASVATMQAQS
+9 ISMIAASITTMQAQS

-52 NPDLDSYWGQE
+52 NPDIDSYWGQE

-75 TKPEVFKMMKEAG
+75 TKPDVFKMMKEAG

-124 AEGLYCIINVH
+124 AQDLYCIINVH
-135 HDTGADEAGAHVS
+135 HDTGADEAGKHVS
-148 WIKAEGANYDKNKSK
+148 WIKAEGANYEKNKSK

-170 IATKFKDYD
+170 IATEFKDYD
-179 QRLLFESYNEMLDK
+179 QKLLFESYNEMLDK
-193 YSSWNFATSNK
+193 YSSWNYATSNK

-267 EMKLPEDVTPNHLIF
+267 EMKLPDDVTSNHLIF

-287 PGLKPNNLATIK
+287 PGLKPNNLAAIK
-299 SQVTTMMSDLKT
+299 TQVTTMMSDLKT
-311 ILAAKGAPVIVG
+311 FLAAKGAPVIVG
-323 EWGTLDDDSDVNYNN
+323 EWGTLNDDSDVNYNN
-338 NKANYLEFCKH
+338 NKTNYLDFCKH

-456 KSNGDGVNVD
+456 KNNGDGVNVD
-466 ITSAKSKMSF
+466 ITTAKSKMTF

-486 VTLQCFSSTYQTKVK
+486 VTLQCFSNTYQTKVK

-560 RGIYIKNGKKYIAK
+560 RGIYISKK